1 MFAVCYIKIYW
12 LKINTLNLALDGSTK
27 SAPMFQTQLPCFGIF
42 ARVCSLSVISSGTLE
57 I

>member
-1 MFAVCYIKIYW
+1 MICYLKKYI